1 VTTIDSGC
9 VSWSGAGERKLAGSA
24 STQASM
30 VLGITW
36 LRYGPMPLRRRG
48 SLARRH
54 PSRRATEASG
64 PPDAFERAVE
74 AALDGLPPDIAALL
88 GNVAVVVADWPTP
101 EQARTVSGEID
112 HWLYGLYEGTPAV
125 EWAADQVPFPNKI
138 TLFRGPLEED
148 FRARDELTEEIRRT
162 VVHELAHH
170 AGFEEAR
177 LRELGY
183 E

>member
-1 VTTIDSGC
+1 
-9 VSWSGAGERKLAGSA
+9 
-24 STQASM
+24 
-30 VLGITW
+30 
-36 LRYGPMPLRRRG
+36 MPLRRRG

-54 PSRRATEASG
+54 PSRRTPEAAG
-64 PPDAFERAVE
+64 PPDEFERSVE
-74 AALDGLPPDIAALL
+74 LALDSLPQEISELL
-88 GNVAVVVADWPTP
+88 RNVAIVVADWPTDQ
-101 EQARTVSGEID
+101 QARTDSGELD

-138 TLFRGPLEED
+138 TLFRGPLEHD
-148 FRARDELTEEIRRT
+148 FPALGELTDEIRRT
-162 VVHELAHH
+162 VVHELGHH